1 MTNLCHV
8 RELAIIEYQNS
19 SRGFE
24 SITGKRKRLQ
34 VLSEIYMDR
43 VESRQ
48 TSGLRPQDIMPI
60 WVQVDGTRTCL
71 LRAAIIYKPTMS
83 VMDRSP
89 HMMMLHRRR
98 PICPP
103 HGPLPLVSRG
113 ILRLWLGVDV
123 TSEICYHLIDVIDTS
138 AMRRIVHWCRN
149 VALNLNAV
157 GSYSDRKFTRF
168 SQERVLGRNHR
179 GFTIKKDFKEMM
191 V

>member
-1 MTNLCHV
+1 MCASLRSSNTRTARVALNP
-8 RELAIIEYQNS
+8 
-19 SRGFE
+19 SRGR
-24 SITGKRKRLQ
+24 GKGFK
-34 VLSEIYMDR
+34 SSGEIYMDR

-48 TSGLRPQDIMPI
+48 DLRPQDIITPI

-71 LRAAIIYKPTMS
+71 LRAAIMYKPTMS

-113 ILRLWLGVDV
+113 ILRLWLGIDV